1 MLESRCSLSRMRQR
15 GPLSGRKMN
24 RRRFL
29 QWPSLEGWNA
39 EGSPELGCISLEG
52 GHAFCDGFE
61 EGQVEQRDRERQ
73 GLVDEVAGVIQHKI
87 LDAHDGVF
95 DERGEARNER
105 AFVVLVEVLGL
116 EVKELLFVIHL
127 GHRRK
132 LLPPQLW
139 ISFCHISRA
148 CRRKASSQAQRWR
161 TTSRRGGRRPD
172 HAGRQGQADEQQQ
185 PRNSLA
191 THA

>member
-1 MLESRCSLSRMRQR
+1 
-15 GPLSGRKMN
+15 MN

-87 LDAHDGVF
+87 LDLCASQPISSMAHAHESKNTALQTAPTCKHTLSNKGDHTPMMVS
-95 DERGEARNER
+95 
-105 AFVVLVEVLGL
+105 LT
-116 EVKELLFVIHL
+116 KEE
-127 GHRRK
+127 
-132 LLPPQLW
+132 
-139 ISFCHISRA
+139 
-148 CRRKASSQAQRWR
+148 
-161 TTSRRGGRRPD
+161 RRGTSGPLLYLLKFLD
-172 HAGRQGQADEQQQ
+172 LKS
-185 PRNSLA
+185 RNSSL
-191 THA
+191 